1 MKTICRI
8 IANELKMLFSSPIA
22 WLILVIFAYQ
32 TGAVFCE
39 MLERQLN
46 NAVSGYP
53 TIRLTDTL
61 FTSRSVFA
69 QIQSNLYLYIPLLTM
84 GIMSREYNSG
94 SIKLLYSSP
103 ITNAQII
110 LGKFMSLMI
119 YAAALLGVVVI
130 IILFAGITVKSLDL
144 GAIASGML
152 GLYLLACA
160 YCAIG
165 LYMSTLTSYQ
175 VVAAMGTLATLA
187 VLNFIGGVGQEI
199 EWVREVTYWLS
210 ISGRANEMVTG
221 LICSEDV
228 IYFVV
233 VITLFLSLAIMK
245 LKYERG
251 KESNLKMVFHYL
263 SVMALVASIAYISS
277 RPSLMKFHDATQTN
291 HKTLSLGSQAVMDS
305 IGKQKITITT
315 YANLLEQNYHSV
327 SLNNQ
332 LNDMRQF
339 EQYRRFNPNI
349 EMKYVYYWAGTDNSD
364 WQTHYPDMSWEERA
378 THIAEA
384 WKLKLKDFLT
394 PEQVAEQIDL
404 EPEEFR
410 LVRLIE
416 TENGQKTFLR
426 IYDDMSRFPSE
437 AEISAAF
444 KRLVCEPTSYK
455 FITGHGE
462 RNIFNSTDNDYQ
474 MFAKQNG
481 FRYALI
487 NQGFDTDTLTLA
499 YADEVAN
506 GADVIVIAD
515 PEKPYTE
522 EEIRQLEHYIAIGKN
537 FLITA
542 SPQNR
547 ENISPILDLLGVEM
561 TPGTIV
567 RKHEEF
573 NPNLMLG
580 NFTPQGRAFS
590 GVFAYVDQL
599 GYKITAT
606 NAAGL
611 RQVANK
617 GFHFVPIIETDST
630 GCWTELQTKD
640 FANEVPEFNPE
651 KGEVECNNMPIIS
664 LLARDLSNKKQQK
677 IVLMSSADC
686 ISNGEFSKGRN
697 GVKSANYEVILQT
710 GLWFSDG
717 YFPVNTNRPERP
729 DNQIYYVKYSQL
741 IWIKA
746 FFMGFI
752 PIILAIIGI
761 MIYYKRSRK

>member
-1 MKTICRI
+1 MRTIYRI
-8 IANELKMLFSSPIA
+8 IANELKMFFSSPIA

-53 TIRLTDTL
+53 TLRLTDTL

-130 IILFAGITVKSLDL
+130 IILFASITVKSLDL

-277 RPSLMKFHDATQTN
+277 RPNLMKFHDATQTN

-315 YANLLEQNYHSV
+315 YANLLEQNYYSV
-327 SLNNQ
+327 SLQNQ
-332 LNDMRQF
+332 LNDMKHF

-364 WQTHYPDMSWEERA
+364 WQTHYPDMPWEERA
-378 THIAEA
+378 THIADA

-515 PEKPYTE
+515 PEEPYTD
-522 EEIRQLEHYIAIGKN
+522 EEIRQLEHYISIGKN

-573 NPNLMLG
+573 NPNLMIA
-580 NFTPQGRAFS
+580 NFTAQGRAFS

-611 RQVANK
+611 RQVADK
-617 GFHFVPIIETDST
+617 GFHFVPIVETDST
-630 GCWTELQTKD
+630 GCWSECQTMD
-640 FANEVPEFNPE
+640 FANETPEFNPE
-651 KGEVECNNMPIIS
+651 KGEKECNNMPIIS

-717 YFPVNTNRPERP
+717 QFPVNTNRPDRP
-729 DNQIYYVKYSQL
+729 DNQIKFIKYTDM
-741 IWIKA
+741 IWIKL
-746 FFMGFI
+746 FFMGLV
-752 PIILAIIGI
+752 PIILAIFGTRIW
-761 MIYYKRSRK
+761 YRRSRN

>member
-1 MKTICRI
+1 MKTIYRI

-130 IILFAGITVKSLDL
+130 IILFAGITVKSLDS

-251 KESNLKMVFHYL
+251 KKSNLKMVFHYL

-291 HKTLSLGSQAVMDS
+291 HRTLSIGSQAVMDS
-305 IGKQKITITT
+305 IGKQKIIITT
-315 YANLLEQNYHSV
+315 YVNLLEQNYYSV
-327 SLNNQ
+327 SLQNQ
-332 LNDMRQF
+332 LNDMKHF

-364 WQTHYPDMSWEERA
+364 WQTHYPDMPWEERA
-378 THIAEA
+378 THIADA
-384 WKLKLKDFLT
+384 WKLKLEDFLT
-394 PEQVAEQIDL
+394 PEQIAEQIDL

-426 IYDDMSRFPSE
+426 IYDDMNRFPSE
-437 AEISAAF
+437 TEISAAF
-444 KRLVCEPTSYK
+444 KRLVCKPTSYK

-499 YADEVAN
+499 HTNEMSND
-506 GADVIVIAD
+506 ADVIVIAD
-515 PEKPYTE
+515 PEKPYTD

-573 NPNLMLG
+573 NPNLMIA
-580 NFTPQGRAFS
+580 NFTAQGRAFS

-611 RQVANK
+611 RQVADK
-617 GFHFVPIIETDST
+617 GFHFVPIVETDST
-630 GCWTELQTKD
+630 GCWSECQTMD
-640 FANEVPEFNPE
+640 FANETPEFNPE
-651 KGEVECNNMPIIS
+651 KGEKECNNMPIIS

-697 GVKSANYEVILQT
+697 GVKSANYELILQT
-710 GLWFSDG
+710 GLWFSEG
-717 YFPVNTNRPERP
+717 QFPVNTNRPDRP
-729 DNQIYYVKYSQL
+729 DNQIKFIKYTDI
-741 IWIKA
+741 IWIKL
-746 FFMGFI
+746 FFMGLI
-752 PIILAIIGI
+752 PIILTIFGT
-761 MIYYKRSRK
+761 MIWYRRSRK

>member
-1 MKTICRI
+1 MKTIYRI

-251 KESNLKMVFHYL
+251 KKSNLKMVFHYL

-291 HKTLSLGSQAVMDS
+291 HRTLSIGSQAVMDS
-305 IGKQKITITT
+305 IGKQKIIITT
-315 YANLLEQNYHSV
+315 YVNLLEQNYYSV
-327 SLNNQ
+327 SLQNQ
-332 LNDMRQF
+332 LNDMKHF

-364 WQTHYPDMSWEERA
+364 WQTHYPDMPWEERA
-378 THIAEA
+378 THIADA
-384 WKLKLKDFLT
+384 WKLKLEDFLT
-394 PEQVAEQIDL
+394 PEQIAEQIDL

-426 IYDDMSRFPSE
+426 IYDDMNRFPSE
-437 AEISAAF
+437 TEISAAF
-444 KRLVCEPTSYK
+444 KRLVCKPTSYK

-499 YADEVAN
+499 HTNEMSND
-506 GADVIVIAD
+506 ADVIVIAD
-515 PEKPYTE
+515 PEKPYTD

-573 NPNLMLG
+573 NPNLMIA
-580 NFTPQGRAFS
+580 NFTAQGREFS

-611 RQVANK
+611 RQVADK
-617 GFHFVPIIETDST
+617 GFHFVPIVETDST
-630 GCWTELQTKD
+630 GCWSECQTMD
-640 FANEVPEFNPE
+640 FANETPEFNPE
-651 KGEVECNNMPIIS
+651 KGEKECNNMPIIS

-697 GVKSANYEVILQT
+697 GVKSANYELILQT
-710 GLWFSDG
+710 GLWFSEG
-717 YFPVNTNRPERP
+717 QFPVNTNRPDRP
-729 DNQIYYVKYSQL
+729 DNQIKFIKYTDM
-741 IWIKA
+741 IWIKL
-746 FFMGFI
+746 FFMGLI
-752 PIILAIIGI
+752 PIILTIFGT
-761 MIYYKRSRK
+761 MIWYRRSRK